1 MTELANAE
9 ARPTEARLLHMVFPD
24 HTNHL
29 GTLFGG
35 QALAWMDMSAF
46 IVASRYARTTVVTAR
61 SEQVDFNQPIHKGD
75 LVEVVARVV
84 KVGRSSMNVNVEVI
98 TENLLTGERK
108 LCTRGHFV
116 MIALDPLGRPTP
128 APPLPPG
135 DRARLTRIRGW
146 RSSRCRRRPGCARP
160 GASARPIVRG
170 PRPQS
175 RPRAAR
181 QALSVHRRRGRD
193 EG

>member
-1 MTELANAE
+1 MLEI
-9 ARPTEARLLHMVFPD
+9 VFPD

-84 KVGRSSMNVNVEVI
+84 KVGRSSMNVDVEVI

-116 MIALDPLGRPTP
+116 MIALDPLGRPTQ
-128 APPLPPG
+128 APPL
-135 DRARLTRIRGW
+135 
-146 RSSRCRRRPGCARP
+146 SS
-160 GASARPIVRG
+160 AS
-170 PRPQS
+170 
-175 RPRAAR
+175 
-181 QALSVHRRRGRD
+181 
-193 EG
+193 

>member
-1 MTELANAE
+1 MTDLPNAE

-46 IVASRYARTTVVTAR
+46 IAASRYARTTVVTAR

-75 LVEVVARVV
+75 LVEVVARIV
-84 KVGRSSMNVNVEVI
+84 KVGRSSMSVDVDVI
-98 TENLLTGERK
+98 TEDLISGERK

-116 MIALDPLGRPTP
+116 LIALVPLGRSTP
-128 APPLPPG
+128 APPLP
-135 DRARLTRIRGW
+135 
-146 RSSRCRRRPGCARP
+146 
-160 GASARPIVRG
+160 
-170 PRPQS
+170 
-175 RPRAAR
+175 
-181 QALSVHRRRGRD
+181 SVS
-193 EG
+193 

>member
-1 MTELANAE
+1 MTDLPNAE
-9 ARPTEARLLHMVFPD
+9 ARPVEARLLHMVFPD

-46 IVASRYARTTVVTAR
+46 IAASRYARTTVVTAR

-75 LVEVVARVV
+75 LVEVVARIV
-84 KVGRSSMNVNVEVI
+84 KVGRSSMSVDVDVI
-98 TENLLTGERK
+98 TEDLISGERK

-128 APPLPPG
+128 APPLPTT
-135 DRARLTRIRGW
+135 A
-146 RSSRCRRRPGCARP
+146 
-160 GASARPIVRG
+160 
-170 PRPQS
+170 
-175 RPRAAR
+175 
-181 QALSVHRRRGRD
+181 
-193 EG
+193 